1 MSGINAILKD
11 EDDGPKWLF
20 DASPVIP
27 VCEIGD
33 LTDPRWWARDL
44 YRIARAWN
52 IRRAKIAAYQHGVE
66 FGRADR
72 PDRPD
77 SSTKGDSFED
87 LDSIMAESIRAALVR
102 HGGNRSRA
110 ANEVT
115 TTVTVDTFT
124 PGIVGQGNADMTIK
138 AGASTFS
145 LGMK

>member
-27 VCEIGD
+27 VCEIGEM
-33 LTDPRWWARDL
+33 TCERWWAEEWRGAIT
-44 YRIARAWN
+44 RWN
-52 IRRAKIAAYQHGVE
+52 IRRAKIQAHLHHVE

-77 SSTKGDSFED
+77 SPTKGDRPED

-102 HGGNRSRA
+102 HGGNRSRTA
-110 ANEVT
+110 RELGISRRALLRRIDKHGIGIPAT
-115 TTVTVDTFT
+115 YG
-124 PGIVGQGNADMTIK
+124 PGKKD
-138 AGASTFS
+138 
-145 LGMK
+145 